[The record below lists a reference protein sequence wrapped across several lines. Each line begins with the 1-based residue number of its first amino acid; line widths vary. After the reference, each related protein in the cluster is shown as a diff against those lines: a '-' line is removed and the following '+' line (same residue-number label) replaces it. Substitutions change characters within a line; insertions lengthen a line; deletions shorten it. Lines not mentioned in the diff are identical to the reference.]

1 MMKKLSILIPTFN
14 RCKYLKITLS
24 HLLPQIER
32 HLDDVE
38 FVICSNA
45 STDGTEEYIK
55 ELQLKKS
62 YIKYYYFD
70 NFVEICDSFS
80 RSIGKTSGEYVII
93 WGDDDIPCLYT
104 VDYILKVLKENEN
117 VGIFHFNNLTGYDH
131 VEYMSTLRVNYDI
144 YDSPCKKMNLHDFLV
159 KYAFNCGLI
168 TTFAFYRKGW
178 ERGLPYHSK
187 EDYGYEF
194 LPIIFNGIK
203 GMDCIYC
210 SFPLAI
216 QRMPLTRVW
225 LNRWPLYRAVGAP
238 NMLKSVEK
246 SGLTEGAYEAWKN
259 KYFTF
264 KIFLKTALV
273 AAQFKSEYKKRC
285 KEMTKYMSPMRS
297 FIFYSIVYCWPAAIT
312 RFLRE
317 KAHKQ

>member
-1 MMKKLSILIPTFN
+1 MKKLSILIPTFN
-14 RCKYLKITLS
+14 RCDYLKITLT

-32 HLDDVE
+32 HLQDIE
-38 FVICSNA
+38 LVICSNA
-45 STDGTEEYIK
+45 STDGTEEYVK
-55 ELQLKKS
+55 DLQQKKK
-62 YIKYYYFD
+62 YINYYYFE

-80 RSIGKTSGEYVII
+80 RSIGKTTGEYVII

-104 VDYILKVLKENEN
+104 IDYILKVLKENEN
-117 VGIFHFNNLTGYDH
+117 VGIFHFNNMTGYDH
-131 VEYMSTLRVNYDI
+131 MEYMSTLRVNYDI
-144 YDSPCKKMNLHDFLV
+144 YDSPCKKMNLHDFLI

-168 TTFAFYRKGW
+168 TTFAFYREAW
-178 ERGLPYHSK
+178 EKGLPYHSK

-238 NMLKSVEK
+238 NMLKSMER
-246 SGLTEGAYEAWKN
+246 SGLTEGAYVAWKN
-259 KYFTF
+259 KYFSF
-264 KIFLKTALV
+264 KTFLKVSLV
-273 AAQFKSEYKKRC
+273 AAQFRKEYKKRG
-285 KEMTKYMSPMRS
+285 KEMTKYMSPLRK
-297 FIFYSIVYCWPAAIT
+297 IVFYVVLYCWPAFIT
-312 RFLRE
+312 RALRNQ
-317 KAHKQ
+317 AHKQ